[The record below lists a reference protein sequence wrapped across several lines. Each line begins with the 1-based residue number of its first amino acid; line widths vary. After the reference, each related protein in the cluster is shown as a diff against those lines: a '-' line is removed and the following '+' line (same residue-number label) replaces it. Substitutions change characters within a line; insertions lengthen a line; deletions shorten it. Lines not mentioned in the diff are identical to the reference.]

1 MKPDEANIAR
11 LLKKSLPS
19 RQHRE
24 LALDRVL
31 QRLQSES
38 TPERETGDQKI
49 FSLAQGADRN
59 IWRVSVAVAAVALV
73 VLASAALIR
82 NVVFPKTA
90 GAMAEVVDGEVVQL
104 SNAAGQPLRRGK
116 PVQPAQVLRSSG
128 RGAVLA
134 LGDGSVVEMR
144 SQSELALERAD
155 DGVRVRLDKGGVI
168 VNAAKQRS
176 GHLYVETKD
185 AKVSVVGTV
194 FLVDAEEKGSR
205 VAVIEGMVR
214 VEKGA
219 LAEKLLPGEQVA
231 TNPAVE
237 THPVTQE
244 IAWSRHAEEHLA
256 LLQQSLGAPA
266 PALETQD
273 VFEAASIRPSFPGG
287 GGRGGGGRA
296 VDPPTA
302 NPCMAPGDITLD
314 PSHFN
319 AVRTTLYGLVS
330 VAYGNNCMPTDM
342 LTGGP
347 DWAKSEHFDLQTT
360 LPAGTP
366 TYTRQ
371 ALLEGNLPRL
381 QRMLQNLLAD
391 RFKLVVRRE
400 IKQVPAYDLVVLN
413 EGKLKP
419 SADQNPDAQFS
430 GPLPPAR
437 VFTTFAPQYSMGAW
451 AKVLQRILD
460 RPVIDKTGLKGLYDF
475 RLEYSDSS
483 STPADPSFRR
493 TAKDLLPSV
502 LQEQLGLKVEP
513 ARANVEVLVIE
524 RAERPGQN

>member
-1 MKPDEANIAR
+1 MKPYEENIAR

-19 RQHRE
+19 VQDRE

-38 TPERETGDQKI
+38 TPKQETGDREI
-49 FSLAQGADRN
+49 FRLQRN

-73 VLASAALIR
+73 ALASAVLVR

-90 GAMAEVVDGEVVQL
+90 GAMAEVLDGEVVQV
-104 SNAAGQPLRRGK
+104 SNAAGRPLRSGE

-168 VNAAKQRS
+168 VKAAKQRS
-176 GHLYVETKD
+176 GHLYVQTKD
-185 AKVSVVGTV
+185 ARVSVVGTV

-214 VEKGA
+214 VEKGTV
-219 LAEKLLPGEQVA
+219 AEKLLPGEQVA
-231 TNPAVE
+231 TSPAIG
-237 THPVTQE
+237 THPVIQE

-256 LLQQSLGAPA
+256 LLQQSLGTPA

-273 VFEAASIRPSFPGG
+273 AFEAASIRPSFPGG
-287 GGRGGGGRA
+287 GRGNGFRA
-296 VDPPTA
+296 AELPTA
-302 NPCMAPGDITLD
+302 NPCMAPGDITID
-314 PSHFN
+314 PSHFR
-319 AVRTTLYGLVS
+319 ALRTTVYGLIS

-347 DWAKSEHFDLQTT
+347 DWAKSERFDLQTT

-366 TYTRQ
+366 SYTRQ

-381 QRMLQNLLAD
+381 QRMLQNFLAD

-419 SADQNPDAQFS
+419 SADQNPDAQYS

-451 AKVLQRILD
+451 TKVLQRILD
-460 RPVIDKTGLKGLYDF
+460 RPVVDKTGLKGLFDF
-475 RLEYSDSS
+475 LLEYSDPS
-483 STPADPSFRR
+483 PDPNFRR
-493 TAKDLLPSV
+493 TVKELLPSV
-502 LQEQLGLKVEP
+502 LQEQLGLKLEP
-513 ARANVEVLVIE
+513 SRANVEVLVIE
-524 RAERPGQN
+524 SAERPSQN